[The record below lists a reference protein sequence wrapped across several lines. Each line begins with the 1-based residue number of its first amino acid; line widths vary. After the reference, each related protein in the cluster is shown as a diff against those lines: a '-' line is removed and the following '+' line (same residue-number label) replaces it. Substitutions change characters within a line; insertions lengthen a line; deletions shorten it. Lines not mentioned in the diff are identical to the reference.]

1 VAQEAG
7 GEAVVFARRVS
18 ETMATLEQLH
28 SNLARRLP
36 PPREQHVFAADDGRR
51 ARVVR
56 LAGLGTAALV
66 LVWLA
71 ALGVAML
78 GAGRLP
84 GVPLPSVEQ
93 VHRVSDAAMRQRSPF
108 VRPRAGRAAARTA
121 APRLG
126 RSEAQRLIA
135 RTDRVQR
142 AAPTPTIPSSPAPA
156 DPPPAAHPEALA
168 PAPAQTPSAPQQGWA
183 RRGWTAPPGQA
194 KQDESVPR
202 GHPGRTGTPATSN
215 TIATSPP
222 GATKSPKKG

>member
-1 VAQEAG
+1 
-7 GEAVVFARRVS
+7 
-18 ETMATLEQLH
+18 MATLEQLH
-28 SNLARRLP
+28 SILARGLP
-36 PPREQHVFAADDGRR
+36 PPREQHVFAAEDGRR

-56 LAGLGTAALV
+56 LAGLGTAAFA

-156 DPPPAAHPEALA
+156 DPPPASHLAPLAPAPA

-183 RRGWTAPPGQA
+183 RRGSTAPPGQA
-194 KQDESVPR
+194 KRDESVPR
-202 GHPGRTGTPATSN
+202 GHPGHAGTPATPN

>member
-1 VAQEAG
+1 
-7 GEAVVFARRVS
+7 
-18 ETMATLEQLH
+18 MATLEQLH

-84 GVPLPSVEQ
+84 GVSLPSAKQ
-93 VHRVSDAAMRQRSPF
+93 VHRVSDAVMRQRSPF
-108 VRPRAGRAAARTA
+108 VRPRAGRPTARTA
-121 APRLG
+121 APRVG

-135 RTDRVQR
+135 QADRVQR
-142 AAPTPTIPSSPAPA
+142 ASPTSAIASSPAA
-156 DPPPAAHPEALA
+156 ALLPAAHLAPLA

-183 RRGWTAPPGQA
+183 WRGWTAPPGQA

-202 GHPGRTGTPATSN
+202 GHPRRTDSPATPN
-215 TIATSPP
+215 TIATSTQ
-222 GATKSPKKG
+222 GATKSPKKA